1 MERLRKDF
9 IHSVLLSAMGI
20 CIVREGRQS
29 IYIDAILCRGY
40 RTLTRIPD
48 VRVMVHVKVW
58 EGLMESSWQF
68 LIQVSFGYI
77 PYVNPFFCQIVLFQF
92 RTPIGHKMPL
102 GQFHLAY
109 GECEI

>member
-77 PYVNPFFCQIVLFQF
+77 PYVNPFFLPDRPFPVQNSYWTQDASWPVPPGLW
-92 RTPIGHKMPL
+92 RM
-102 GQFHLAY
+102 
-109 GECEI
+109 